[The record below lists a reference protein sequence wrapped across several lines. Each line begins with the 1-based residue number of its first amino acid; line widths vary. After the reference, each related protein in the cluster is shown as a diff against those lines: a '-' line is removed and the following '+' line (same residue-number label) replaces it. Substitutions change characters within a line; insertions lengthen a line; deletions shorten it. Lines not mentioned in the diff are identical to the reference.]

1 MVCDQVVAAAAEL
14 RAAEAD
20 LAALAQAG
28 ATQAEIDIATTAVQ
42 ERRAD
47 HTAAVSAAR
56 AALADA
62 GGSEVTRPL
71 TPPCPTLKIPQ
82 PAQMPRPARFQAPVQ
97 NTKTN

>member
-47 HTAAVSAAR
+47 HTAAAS
-56 AALADA
+56 L
-62 GGSEVTRPL
+62 SPS
-71 TPPCPTLKIPQ
+71 PS
-82 PAQMPRPARFQAPVQ
+82 
-97 NTKTN
+97 